1 MNLTVYWR
9 EIKTRHISG
18 TAGTQTGGGG
28 TNDWCIN
35 AHKKLKIDTTTL
47 AENLE
52 RG

>member
-9 EIKTRHISG
+9 EIKTPAHPRHCRDSD
-18 TAGTQTGGGG
+18 GGGG